1 MAVEGRHLGP
11 VEEGI
16 VAGLVPS
23 KDIDVSHV
31 SWKGFQCGQK
41 SNSEMYRK
49 LYLPSYLSR
58 HSNQKSIKVIS
69 DVLEKLLQKACPAC
83 PLTIKKNISEV

>member
-1 MAVEGRHLGP
+1 MGRWCGGPRGWGRLFGLEDGPDGLEGPLDVVCLVAVEGRHLGP

-16 VAGLVPS
+16 VAGLVPG

-41 SNSEMYRK
+41 
-49 LYLPSYLSR
+49 
-58 HSNQKSIKVIS
+58 
-69 DVLEKLLQKACPAC
+69 
-83 PLTIKKNISEV
+83 